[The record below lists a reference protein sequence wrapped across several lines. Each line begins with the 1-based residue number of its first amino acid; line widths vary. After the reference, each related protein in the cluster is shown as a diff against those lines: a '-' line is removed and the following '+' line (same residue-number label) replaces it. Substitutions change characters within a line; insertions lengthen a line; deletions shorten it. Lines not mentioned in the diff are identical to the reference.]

1 MRCSSINRYLG
12 GIILMSAMGTAL
24 LLSAHA
30 ADPPIPKSPADA
42 TLADPF
48 PIRRLLLSG
57 DRLAKE
63 LERVKQGVLVQLPVA
78 EFEERVRAAAKAQK
92 VAREEPRLLEMHYRA
107 QLLNT
112 SLEDNGLTGTAE
124 WKIHPGGSSPAIL
137 PVDGMQLAVQRPRWS
152 DNRVGVFSGL
162 DVQNPNRFGLL
173 LEQPSDSRLVFDW
186 SARGIPTPVELRFDL
201 ATPSCP
207 QASLDLELPRDWMP
221 FLSQGEAL
229 LTGPFPIPASSTQ
242 TWHVAFGGLNH
253 LELFLRPRGK
263 TQRTNPI
270 RTRSIVT
277 VQEVHPAVVFTQ
289 SQIEFEALHGGVT
302 DLVVEHDPDWVPT
315 EVNVLN
321 LESWKRD
328 SRPNRLLIHLREPA
342 GGGQLRIIGSAPI
355 QASRPLGWTSPG
367 IKLAD
372 SIAGPERL
380 ELRIVPELQLYDW
393 KPGSFRLLKREIATD
408 RVETLSLQSGISA
421 DGSVDTRPRCKFQL
435 AGSEYAVRQD
445 AVWSITPERSSLA
458 SAMKLEVLHGVVGHI
473 PFRIPAGWDLEPHC
487 RGRPR

>member
-1 MRCSSINRYLG
+1 M
-12 GIILMSAMGTAL
+12 
-24 LLSAHA
+24 
-30 ADPPIPKSPADA
+30 
-42 TLADPF
+42 
-48 PIRRLLLSG
+48 
-57 DRLAKE
+57 
-63 LERVKQGVLVQLPVA
+63 
-78 EFEERVRAAAKAQK
+78 
-92 VAREEPRLLEMHYRA
+92 
-107 QLLNT
+107 
-112 SLEDNGLTGTAE
+112 
-124 WKIHPGGSSPAIL
+124 
-137 PVDGMQLAVQRPRWS
+137 
-152 DNRVGVFSGL
+152 
-162 DVQNPNRFGLL
+162 
-173 LEQPSDSRLVFDW
+173 
-186 SARGIPTPVELRFDL
+186 
-201 ATPSCP
+201 
-207 QASLDLELPRDWMP
+207 
-221 FLSQGEAL
+221 
-229 LTGPFPIPASSTQ
+229 
-242 TWHVAFGGLNH
+242 
-253 LELFLRPRGK
+253 
-263 TQRTNPI
+263 
-270 RTRSIVT
+270 
-277 VQEVHPAVVFTQ
+277 
-289 SQIEFEALHGGVT
+289 T

-355 QASRPLGWTSPG
+355 QASRPLGSTSPG

-473 PFRIPAGWDLEPHC
+473 PFRIPAGWDLERIVGADLVVHRPGAYSAGRTLRCSSICFGPC
-487 RGRPR
+487 RRVVNWT